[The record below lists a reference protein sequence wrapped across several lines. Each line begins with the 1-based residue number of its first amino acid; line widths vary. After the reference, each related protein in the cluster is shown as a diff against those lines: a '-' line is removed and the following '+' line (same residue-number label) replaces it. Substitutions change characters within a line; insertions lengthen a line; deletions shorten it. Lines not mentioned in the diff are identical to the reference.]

1 MPDGAGGGAPKGNR
15 NAHEAWVLH
24 GCVSS
29 VSTAASWA
37 ARLTGF
43 IRQLDEYLLKA
54 FIKRATEA
62 GVSFESVPVALRT
75 IKGGQP
81 PSAA

>member
-1 MPDGAGGGAPKGNR
+1 VYYLRPNNGSLFDYKEQKDGKGALVFPAVNG
-15 NAHEAWVLH
+15 EEI
-24 GCVSS
+24 GCEPSEK
-29 VSTAASWA
+29 
-37 ARLTGF
+37 
-43 IRQLDEYLLKA
+43 LDEYLLKA

-62 GVSFESVPVALRT
+62 GVSFESAPVLRT